1 VRRAEEDELDAYVR
15 ALNGIAARHGLVL
28 SGAAQQ
34 MMTAPVVE
42 AAQYP
47 TFNLDEAIRS
57 TELVLMAMAGERKGL
72 HTAPSVIRAFAKAG
86 PRLPPFSA
94 GKV

>member
-1 VRRAEEDELDAYVR
+1 MEAYVR

-34 MMTAPVVE
+34 VMTAPVVE
-42 AAQYP
+42 ASQFPA
-47 TFNLDEAIRS
+47 FDLDDAIRS
-57 TELVLMAMAGERKGL
+57 TELVLMAMAAEHRGL

-86 PRLPPFSA
+86 AKLPPFT
-94 GKV
+94 GRPL

>member
-1 VRRAEEDELDAYVR
+1 MEAYVK

-34 MMTAPVVE
+34 MMTAPVIE
-42 AAQYP
+42 ASQYP

-57 TELVLMAMAGERKGL
+57 TELVLMAMASERKGL

-86 PRLPPFSA
+86 AKLPPFTA
-94 GKV
+94 RGL